1 MHRKEKSTK
10 STILR
15 KGGAWARGAVW
26 LLLAITLVSPGAW
39 AQAAQDQN
47 QYANPNE
54 KQKDTKTIWP
64 TPSSLTAEN
73 LSNVAAS
80 AVEIETVLRK
90 DRGLFIELKRWVA
103 KDGAAHGQIVRDSD
117 LADMTIY
124 QRLESDVKFRSVATA
139 LLQRY
144 GYLLPQVNP
153 DSPLAKEQ
161 ELLLEERV
169 KWLAQRQEV
178 ARQQAAEREAK
189 RLPCDLQ
196 IDPECTERMNQERVK
211 AQGRSTNVPEG
222 EGYPAEIEEEYP
234 TAPTP
239 NPIQPP
245 GQPQTQKSMTQVAQT
260 EGTLG
265 ANASIL
271 AQPLRTP
278 ESSPGAE
285 LDVLGAAQDADGWR
299 SDNILPAGTVAR
311 AGASASE
318 GGIEAGRTN
327 SAEVS
332 GGGIQ
337 ANGTTTLMLTAEERA
352 RERRML
358 EAPPGTPMV
367 REPQPYGNIPA
378 LYDLYL
384 KASPRPPKPERFGL
398 DVFDHPA
405 GNQVRLPMDIPVG
418 PDYVIGPGDGLAVDL
433 WGGVSHRLIRTVDP
447 EGRLS
452 LPEVGP
458 VLVSGKTLGDAQE
471 AVQKVLRSQFRDIS
485 ASVSLARLR
494 TVRVYVVGDVER
506 PGAYDISSLS
516 TPLNALFSAGGPTAR
531 GSLRTLRHMR
541 GDKLV
546 EEVDVY
552 DLLLHGVR
560 ANMQRLEDGDS
571 VLVPPLA
578 RQVTVEGMVRRP
590 AIYELR
596 NERTLEDVLELAGGI
611 LPSAAL
617 GHIEVQRMIA
627 HDRETMLSLEL
638 PSALDTSEISS
649 KLQAFAIQDGDAVNL
664 FPVAPYNQD
673 AVYLEGHVVRPG
685 RYAYHQGMKLT
696 DVIASYKDLLPEPA
710 NEYAEIIRLNTPD
723 YRLSVESF
731 KLAEALTNP
740 AANLELKP
748 LDTIRIF
755 SRFDFEDAPVISVL
769 GDVRRPGT
777 YRATGD
783 MRVRDAIRI
792 AGGLGPDAQSG
803 EAQVFSY
810 LPDSQ
815 LRVTSVSLEAAMNG
829 SPADNIVLHSRDS
842 LLIHRNPAKADPAS
856 VFIEGEVLRPGRYP
870 LGTDMHV
877 ADLIRLGG
885 GLKRGAD
892 SETADLTLYQTV
904 DTNGPLTGEH
914 REIRLA
920 AALAGDANQNLLLRD
935 GDTLTIRQLPGWND
949 LGAAVLVRGEV
960 QYPGTYGLRP
970 GERLSSV
977 LKRAGGFSPN
987 AYPYGAVLQRT
998 EVLELEEESR
1008 TELLQRVQAS
1018 QADLKLAVDQETDA
1032 DKKKSKEAA
1041 YRQWQTTFQTLEQS
1055 RPVGRVTIR
1064 ISTDIRHWQ
1073 GSAADIELRTGD
1085 VLTIPKKPSY
1095 VMVTGQVYNPTAVG
1109 YRPGKTAKWYLEQSG
1124 GPTSVAN
1131 KKAIFVLC
1139 ADGSVIGGKTGL
1151 WEGSSFNQVLQP
1163 GDTVV
1168 VPEKAVGAGP
1178 NWQLILQTAQLAT
1191 SIAYTTVLAIKY

>member
-1 MHRKEKSTK
+1 MFEKSSR
-10 STILR
+10 STLLR
-15 KGGAWARGAVW
+15 KAGVRVREAVA
-26 LLLAITLVSPGAW
+26 LLLALTLVSPGAW
-39 AQAAQDQN
+39 AQIAQDQN
-47 QYANPNE
+47 QYPNQND
-54 KQKDTKTIWP
+54 KQKETKTVWP
-64 TPSSLTAEN
+64 TPSSLAAEN

-80 AVEIETVLRK
+80 AVEIESVLRK
-90 DRGLFIELKRWVA
+90 DRGLFIELKRWMA

-117 LADMTIY
+117 LADTAVY
-124 QRLESDVKFRSVATA
+124 QRLEADVKFRSVATA

-153 DSPLAKEQ
+153 DSPLGKEQ
-161 ELLLEERV
+161 ELLLQERV
-169 KWLAQRQEV
+169 KWLAQRQEI

-189 RLPCDLQ
+189 QLPCDLQ
-196 IDPECTERMNQERVK
+196 IDPTECTERLNQERVK
-211 AQGRSTNVPEG
+211 VQSKSTNAPPE
-222 EGYPAEIEEEYP
+222 EGYPSELDEENQM
-234 TAPTP
+234 APSP
-239 NPIQPP
+239 YP
-245 GQPQTQKSMTQVAQT
+245 GQQPTQPQPQRGMTQVAQT
-260 EGTLG
+260 EGASAAGT
-265 ANASIL
+265 SIL
-271 AQPLRTP
+271 PQPLRTQDYPP
-278 ESSPGAE
+278 ETE
-285 LDVLGAAQDADGWR
+285 MDVFGAAQDVDGWR
-299 SDNILPAGTVAR
+299 SGNYTPPAPTPPAYALESQNENETPRVNSVEAAGT
-311 AGASASE
+311 G
-318 GGIEAGRTN
+318 TLL
-327 SAEVS
+327 
-332 GGGIQ
+332 
-337 ANGTTTLMLTAEERA
+337 NGTTTSTLRAEELTRK
-352 RERRML
+352 RRML
-358 EAPPGTPMV
+358 EPAPGTPMV
-367 REPQPYGNIPA
+367 HEPQPYGNIPA

-384 KASPRPPKPERFGL
+384 KANARPPQPERFGL
-398 DVFDHPA
+398 DVFDRPVR
-405 GNQVRLPMDIPVG
+405 NPVRLPMDIPVG

-471 AVQKVLRSQFRDIS
+471 AIQKVLRSQFRDIS
-485 ASVSLARLR
+485 ASLSLARLR

-516 TPLNALFSAGGPTAR
+516 TPLNAIFAAGGPTAR
-531 GSLRTLRHMR
+531 GSLRNLRHMR

-571 VLVPPLA
+571 VLVPPLGK
-578 RQVTVEGMVRRP
+578 QVTVEGMVRRP

-596 NERTLEDVLELAGGI
+596 SEKTLEDVLELAGGI

-627 HDRETMLSLEL
+627 HDRQTMLSLEL
-638 PSALDTSEISS
+638 PSALDASEISS
-649 KLQAFAIQDGDAVNL
+649 KLQAFAIQDGDSVNL

-685 RYAYHQGMKLT
+685 RYAYHAGMKLT
-696 DVIASYKDLLPEPA
+696 DVIASYKDILPEPA
-710 NEYAEIIRLNTPD
+710 NEYAEVIRLNTPD

-731 KLAEALTNP
+731 NLADALTNP

-755 SRFDFEDAPVISVL
+755 SRFDFEDAPVVSVL

-783 MRVRDAIRI
+783 MRVRDAVRI

-803 EAQVFSY
+803 DAQVFSY
-810 LPDSQ
+810 LPDSR

-842 LLIHRNPAKADPAS
+842 LLIHRNPAKADPPS

-870 LGTDMHV
+870 LGADMHV

-892 SETADLTLYQTV
+892 SETADLTLYQTA
-904 DTNGPLTGEH
+904 DTNGALTGEH

-920 AALAGDANQNLLLRD
+920 DALAGDANQNLSLRD

-977 LKRAGGFSPN
+977 LKRAGGFSPD
-987 AYPYGAVLQRT
+987 AYPYGSVLQRT

-1073 GSAADIELRTGD
+1073 GTAADIELRAGD